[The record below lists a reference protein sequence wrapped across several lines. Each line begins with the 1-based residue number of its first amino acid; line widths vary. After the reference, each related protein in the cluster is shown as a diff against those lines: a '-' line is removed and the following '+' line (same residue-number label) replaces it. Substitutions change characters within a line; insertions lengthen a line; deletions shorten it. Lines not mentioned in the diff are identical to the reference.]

1 MERENEDKDSRGP
14 ESRQRQPMTRKRKIS
29 KYLLLY

>member
-1 MERENEDKDSRGP
+1 MKTKTAEDQNPDKDSRGP
-14 ESRQRQPMTRKRKIS
+14 EKRKIS